1 MPRFRRIRVY
11 LVFAIFAL
19 ALLYH
24 VSRNSTWNGADST
37 GFGRVVSHN
46 PLAAKPKPD
55 DKKASTNI
63 RPPNEPA
70 EKPATE
76 TAPLPGPPTAAAPDV
91 VNPVPEVN
99 IPKLKTSHHVQG
111 AYGLPTKRPGPPT
124 PAIAN
129 TLPTPATE
137 DTLPTPAT
145 DDTPSTP
152 TPDSDA
158 DTNGLDGTVRYADLA
173 TAPATP
179 TSPVHWTKPHEFYP
193 VPSAS
198 LLRLPTGTP
207 KTLRAVQ
214 YAFPDPEAPAAREK
228 RLRRQAKVKAEAGRA
243 WEAYRHYA
251 WTHDEVKPVSLA
263 PNDPFCGWAATLV
276 DALDTLWL
284 MNMTA
289 EFDAGV
295 EVVKAI
301 DFTTTPYRVDI
312 PVFETII
319 RYLGGLL
326 GAYDVTGGH
335 DGRYRVLLD
344 KAVELAEI
352 LMSVFDTP
360 NRMPVLYYQWKPEY
374 NISPKKASTSSGV
387 AELGSMGMEF
397 TRLAQLTGE
406 DKYYDAIARITDAL
420 EELQN
425 RPGGTALPGI
435 FPQNL
440 DASGCNRTAAAE
452 RREEALRKQTEED
465 QRKNAEDEARQAAA
479 AAAPDRWADD
489 ADEHVLR
496 DNHTRTD
503 VPGLKTKRGSRSPSY
518 PYYGGSSLDDED
530 ECIPQP
536 LVGSG
541 FGQDSYSMGGSQD
554 SAYEYFPKLY
564 ALLGGL
570 VPKYQAMH
578 VKTVDAVRKY
588 LLFRPMAAG
597 DPDVLFSAK
606 ALSSNGNDAHLSY
619 EYEVTHLTCFLG
631 GMFALGGKLFD
642 RPADVNIGGRLAEG
656 CVWAYDVFPTGIMP
670 EYAQVLPCPDA
681 ADCHF
686 DEAAWHEKL
695 DPNREYRERRM
706 QEYHLELADW
716 EKEVEEIKAK
726 DAEEKRRARAQ
737 AEKAEAARLRKDEE
751 ARGLRP
757 VNNTR
762 TGDLEGRP
770 IGHDHEEETHVHRRD
785 DSGSDPLDFNSAPAP
800 APVPATT
807 TTNTETETE
816 TQQRDAGGDQKP
828 ILYIPPKPTKPL
840 THAEYIAEQLNI
852 THVPRASP
860 EAIESVWYMYRITGD
875 PVWQERGW
883 RMFEAVIRA
892 TRAEGGHSAIYDVTT
907 TDRHPGGA
915 DSMES
920 FWLAE
925 TLKYFWLLFAEP
937 DVVSLDKWVLNTEAH
952 PFRRPG

>member
-1 MPRFRRIRVY
+1 MLRFRRIRVY
-11 LVFAIFAL
+11 LVFAIIFL

-24 VSRNSTWNGADST
+24 VSRNSTWNGAEST

-55 DKKASTNI
+55 DKKPSTNI
-63 RPPNEPA
+63 RPPNDPA
-70 EKPATE
+70 EKPAPE
-76 TAPLPGPPTAAAPDV
+76 TPPRPGQPTATTPD
-91 VNPVPEVN
+91 VNPVVEVN

-111 AYGLPTKRPGPPT
+111 AYGLPTKRPAPPT
-124 PAIAN
+124 PAAED
-129 TLPTPATE
+129 PA
-137 DTLPTPAT
+137 PAM
-145 DDTPSTP
+145 DDTPPAPTP
-152 TPDSDA
+152 TNA
-158 DTNGLDGTVRYADLA
+158 AETNGLDGDVRYADLA

-179 TSPVHWTKPHEFYP
+179 TAPIHWTKPHEHYP
-193 VPSAS
+193 IPSAS
-198 LLRLPTGTP
+198 LQRLPTGTP
-207 KTLRAVQ
+207 KTLRKVQ
-214 YAFPDPEAPAAREK
+214 YPFSDPEAPAAREK

-284 MNMTA
+284 MNMTS

-295 EVVKAI
+295 EAVKAI

-335 DGRYRVLLD
+335 EGGYKVLLD

-374 NISPKKASTSSGV
+374 NVSPKKASTSSGV

-465 QRKNAEDEARQAAA
+465 QRKNAEDEARQT

-489 ADEHVLR
+489 ATDEHVLR
-496 DNHTRTD
+496 DNRTAAAAH
-503 VPGLKTKRGSRSPSY
+503 GLKTKRGGPSPGY
-518 PYYGGSSLDDED
+518 FYYGGPTDEE
-530 ECIPQP
+530 ECVPQP
-536 LVGSG
+536 LVSSG

-578 VKTVDAVRKY
+578 EKTVDAVRKY

-606 ALSSNGNDAHLSY
+606 AVSSNGNDAQLAY

-642 RPADVNIGGRLAEG
+642 RPHEVDIGGRLAEG

-670 EYAQVLPCPDA
+670 EYAMVLPCPDA
-681 ADCHF
+681 VDCKF

-706 QEYHLELADW
+706 AEYEIELADW
-716 EKEVEEIKAK
+716 EKEMEEIKAK
-726 DAEEKRRARAQ
+726 AAEEKREARAQ

-762 TGDLEGRP
+762 TGDLEERP
-770 IGHDHEEETHVHRRD
+770 AGQEETSHVHRRD
-785 DSGSDPLDFNSAPAP
+785 ESDLDSLDFNS
-800 APVPATT
+800 VPATT
-807 TTNTETETE
+807 PNTDAQE
-816 TQQRDAGGDQKP
+816 RDAATDQKP
-828 ILYIPPKPTKPL
+828 LLYIPPKPTKPQ
-840 THAEYIAEQLNI
+840 THEEYIADQLNI
-852 THVPRASP
+852 THVPPGFVSLNDRRYILRYLPLPPSPIPTQTNTPADPKQSNQFGTCTASL
-860 EAIESVWYMYRITGD
+860 
-875 PVWQERGW
+875 
-883 RMFEAVIRA
+883 A
-892 TRAEGGHSAIYDVTT
+892 TRSGRSA
-907 TDRHPGGA
+907 GGA
-915 DSMES
+915 CS
-920 FWLAE
+920 
-925 TLKYFWLLFAEP
+925 
-937 DVVSLDKWVLNTEAH
+937 
-952 PFRRPG
+952 RRSSARRAPRAGTRPSTT

>member
-11 LVFAIFAL
+11 LVFALILL

-24 VSRNSTWNGADST
+24 VSRNSTWDGDKST

-55 DKKASTNI
+55 DDKKHSTNI

-70 EKPATE
+70 VKPAAAE
-76 TAPLPGPPTAAAPDV
+76 SPAPRVQPTAPAPDT
-91 VNPVPEVN
+91 VNGIPEVD
-99 IPKLKTSHHVQG
+99 IPKLKISHQTPG
-111 AYGLPTKRPGPPT
+111 AYGLPTKRPSPPPTSVADDDTAPPT
-124 PAIAN
+124 P
-129 TLPTPATE
+129 PA
-137 DTLPTPAT
+137 A
-145 DDTPSTP
+145 DD
-152 TPDSDA
+152 

-173 TAPATP
+173 TKPATP
-179 TSPVHWTKPHEFYP
+179 TAPVHWTKPHEFYP
-193 VPSAS
+193 VPSSS

-207 KTLRAVQ
+207 KTLRKVQ
-214 YAFPDPEAPAAREK
+214 YPFPDPETPAAREK
-228 RLRRQAKVKAEAGRA
+228 RLARQAKVKAEASRA
-243 WEAYRHYA
+243 WRAYRHYA

-295 EVVKAI
+295 AAVAAI

-326 GAYDVTGGH
+326 GAYDVTGGKA
-335 DGRYRVLLD
+335 GGYGVLLD
-344 KAVELAEI
+344 KAVELAGV

-374 NISPKKASTSSGV
+374 NVGPKRASTSSGV

-406 DKYYDAIARITDAL
+406 DRYYDAIARITDAL

-452 RREEALRKQTEED
+452 RREQRLLKQTEED
-465 QRKNAEDEARQAAA
+465 QRRNAEDEARQASAA
-479 AAAPDRWADD
+479 AATDRWADD
-489 ADEHVLR
+489 ADERVLF
-496 DNHTRTD
+496 DNRTASSH
-503 VPGLKTKRGSRSPSY
+503 GLKTKRGGPSPNY
-518 PYYGGSSLDDED
+518 PWGAPRHNDNED

-536 LVGSG
+536 LVSSG
-541 FGQDSYSMGGSQD
+541 YGQDSYSMGGSQD

-570 VPKYQAMH
+570 VPQYQAMH
-578 VKTVDAVRKY
+578 EKTADAVRKY

-606 ALSSNGNDAHLSY
+606 AVSADGTDAHLTY

-642 RPADVNIGGRLAEG
+642 RKADVDIGGRLAQG

-681 ADCHF
+681 ADCKF
-686 DEAAWHEKL
+686 DERLWHEKL

-706 QEYHLELADW
+706 KEYYQELADW
-716 EKEVEEIKAK
+716 EREVEEIKAK
-726 DAEEKRRARAQ
+726 EAEEKRRAKEQ
-737 AEKAEAARLRKDEE
+737 VEKARAARLRQEEE
-751 ARGLRP
+751 AREARLRQEEEAQGLRP

-762 TGDLEGRP
+762 TGDLERQG
-770 IGHDHEEETHVHRRD
+770 EKVVHRRD
-785 DSGSDPLDFNSAPAP
+785 EFDADQLDFNS
-800 APVPATT
+800 VPA
-807 TTNTETETE
+807 E
-816 TQQRDAGGDQKP
+816 TQQRDAADQKP
-828 ILYIPPKPTKPL
+828 IVYIPPKPTKPL
-840 THAEYIAEQLNI
+840 THEEYIAEQLNNTRI
-852 THVPRASP
+852 PPGFTSLNDRRYILRP

-883 RMFEAVIRA
+883 RMFEAIIRA

-907 TDRHPGGA
+907 TDKHPAGA

-937 DVVSLDKWVLNTEAH
+937 DVLSLDEWVFNTEAH
-952 PFRRPG
+952 PFKRPS